1 MKRRILL
8 PLIVFIALVAAIPA
22 AIEYQFNHL
31 ADCRLNK
38 LSNEQWIHRGL
49 YNGINVFENT
59 LAAFDSA
66 KAMGLHGIE
75 LDIFYIDSIHDF
87 VVTHDLP
94 NPFGLPPLL
103 LSDVI
108 KRYDTTFYYW
118 FDLKNLSTENQQKI
132 ADRFQSIIPKPVK
145 TKVYIESGAA
155 SPLGFLAKSGFNS
168 IYWIQYNRTHFL
180 KSMVKKLWI
189 KWDCI
194 RYGFDGVSM
203 GMTLADED
211 FFSSFE
217 KIPKFIFHIYTPEL
231 FQQIKNRGNIAVYL
245 MDYLPTE

>member
-8 PLIVFIALVAAIPA
+8 LLIVFMALTAIIPM
-22 AIEYQFNHL
+22 AIEYQFNQ
-31 ADCRLNK
+31 LNTGRPNR

-49 YNGINVFENT
+49 YNGITVFENT
-59 LAAFDSA
+59 VAAFDSA
-66 KAMGLHGIE
+66 KDMGLKGIE
-75 LDIFYIDSIHDF
+75 LDIFYIDSINDF

-94 NPFGLPPLL
+94 NPYGLPPLL

-108 KRYDTTFYYW
+108 SRYDSSYYYW
-118 FDLKNLSTENQQKI
+118 FDLKNLSTENQEKI
-132 ADRFQSIIPKPVK
+132 TARFQDITPAHVK

-155 SPLGFLAKSGFNS
+155 KPLGFLAKSGFNT
-168 IYWIQYNRTHFL
+168 IYWIQYNRTHFIKSFL
-180 KSMVKKLWI
+180 KKIWI

-194 RYGFDGVSM
+194 RYKFDGVSM

-211 FFSSFE
+211 FFESFE
-217 KIPKFIFHIYTPEL
+217 TIPKFIFHIYTPEL
-231 FQQIKNRGNIAVYL
+231 FLQVKNRSNIAVYL